1 MAGIPKH
8 KPEAWKEHK
17 LKELEKKKALK
28 ESIKKKEKELLTKK
42 SKETGIIHPKVIG
55 DPKSKMP
62 QIGSKDH
69 PWDSKTGTVL
79 APDGLPK
86 GESIL
91 KEGKA
96 IPNIEVHDGGEII
109 IGKNVDKDLL

>member
-1 MAGIPKH
+1 
-8 KPEAWKEHK
+8 
-17 LKELEKKKALK
+17 
-28 ESIKKKEKELLTKK
+28 
-42 SKETGIIHPKVIG
+42 
-55 DPKSKMP
+55 MP
-62 QIGSKDH
+62 IIGSKKH

-96 IPNIEVHDGGEII
+96 IPIIEVQF
-109 IGKNVDKDLL
+109 

>member
-1 MAGIPKH
+1 MAGLSIH
-8 KPEAWKEHK
+8 KPEAWKEQK
-17 LKELEKKKALK
+17 LKEWEKKKALK
-28 ESIKKKEKELLTKK
+28 ESIKKKEKKLLEKQ

-62 QIGSKDH
+62 IIGSKKH

-96 IPNIEVHDGGEII
+96 IPIIEVHDGGEII
-109 IGKNVDKDLL
+109 IGKNVDMDLL

>member
-1 MAGIPKH
+1 MAGLPIH
-8 KPEAWKEHK
+8 KPEAWKEQK

-28 ESIKKKEKELLTKK
+28 ERIKKKEKELLTKK

-62 QIGSKDH
+62 IIGSKKH

-96 IPNIEVHDGGEII
+96 IPIIEVHDGGEII